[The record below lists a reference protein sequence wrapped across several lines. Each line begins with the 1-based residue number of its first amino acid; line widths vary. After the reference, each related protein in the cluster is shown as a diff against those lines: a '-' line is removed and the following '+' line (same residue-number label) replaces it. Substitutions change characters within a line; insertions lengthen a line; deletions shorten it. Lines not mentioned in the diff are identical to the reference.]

1 MIENMIEELPTV
13 KPDTPL
19 LDTVAADLSLLAGLE
34 TDQLVGLAEELR
46 HDLLY
51 AVAGTGGH
59 FGAGLGVVELTVALH
74 HVFNTPH
81 DRIVWDV
88 GHQTY
93 PHKILTGRRDRMYSM
108 RQNEGLSGFPK
119 RSESPFDTFGVGH
132 SSTSISAAMGM
143 ALAAQRQGIDR
154 KVIAVIGDGAIT
166 GGMAFEA
173 LAHAGH
179 ERPNML
185 VILNDNQM
193 SIGHNTG
200 GLATYF
206 AKIWASK
213 TYTALREGSKK
224 ILEHVRGAWD
234 LAKRTEEHMKGMVA
248 PGTMFEELGWHY
260 IGPLDGHDLP
270 QLVNTLNVM
279 AELKGPQ
286 FLHIRT
292 VKGKGFAPA
301 ERDPIGYHAINKL
314 EPAKPAKAPVPAKPK
329 SPKYQDVF
337 GQWLCDLAAE
347 DDRVVG
353 ITPAMCEGSG
363 MVQYAAQFPERFYDV
378 AIAEQH
384 SVTLA
389 AGMACDGLKPVLAI
403 YSTFLQRGYDQL
415 IHDVALQDLD
425 VTLAID
431 RAGLVGQDGPT
442 HHGTFDLSYLRC
454 IPNMVIGAPSDEN
467 ECRAMLQSAWLHEG
481 PSAVRYPRGE
491 GTGVAIDSGL
501 ATMDIGKGHLIRQ
514 GAGVAIL
521 NFGVLLD
528 QALAAAESLDATVV
542 DMRWVKPLD
551 EAMILSLVE
560 THHGLI
566 TLEENAIAGG
576 AGSGVAEFL
585 AEAGVRCPVQHVGIP
600 DAFIAHAG
608 QGECREMAGLTAEAI
623 ITAAGH
629 LGAPQLASQTQQA
642 S

>member
-1 MIENMIEELPTV
+1 MILSMIEELPTTR
-13 KPDTPL
+13 PDTPL
-19 LDTVAADLSLLAGLE
+19 LDTVSADLSALSDLGTQE
-34 TDQLVGLAEELR
+34 LVKLAEELR

-51 AVAGTGGH
+51 SVAGTGGH

-74 HVFNTPH
+74 HVFNTPY

-93 PHKILTGRRDRMYSM
+93 PHKILTGRRERMTSM
-108 RQNEGLSGFPK
+108 RQLEGLSGFPK

-224 ILEHVRGAWD
+224 ILGHVRGAWD
-234 LAKRTEEHMKGMVA
+234 LAKKTEEHMKGMVA

-270 QLVNTLNVM
+270 QLVSTLNVM
-279 AELKGPQ
+279 AELTGPQ

-314 EPAKPAKAPVPAKPK
+314 EPAKPAQTTAPAKPK
-329 SPKYQDVF
+329 PPKYQDVF
-337 GQWLCDLAAE
+337 GQWLCDLAGR

-363 MVQYAAQFPERFYDV
+363 MVQYAQKFPDRFFDV

-415 IHDVALQDLD
+415 IHDVALQGLD

-467 ECRAMLQSAWLHEG
+467 QCRQMLQSAWLHDG

-491 GTGVAIDSGL
+491 GVGVAVDSEL
-501 ATMDIGKGHLIRQ
+501 STIEIGKANIVREGS
-514 GAGVAIL
+514 GVAIL

-528 QALAAAESLDATVV
+528 QALTAGEALDATVV

-551 EAMILSLVE
+551 EAVILSLVAQ
-560 THHGLI
+560 HQYLI
-566 TLEENAIAGG
+566 TCEENAIAGG

-585 AEAGVRCPVQHVGIP
+585 TREGVNCPIRHVGIP

-608 QGECREMAGLTAEAI
+608 QGECRQLAGLTADAI
-623 ITAAGH
+623 IAAAGDAGVTV
-629 LGAPQLASQTQQA
+629 LAPPNQQA
-642 S
+642 V